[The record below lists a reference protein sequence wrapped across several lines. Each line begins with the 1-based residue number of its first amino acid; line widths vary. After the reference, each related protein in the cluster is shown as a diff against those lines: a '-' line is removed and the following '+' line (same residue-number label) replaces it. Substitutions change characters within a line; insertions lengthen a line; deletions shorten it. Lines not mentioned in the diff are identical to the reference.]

1 MNNEARDDLIVM
13 TVGTVLMIAGIVLA
27 AYLQREASSPMF
39 AANVKRALQP
49 ANNVPTRADTADVFE
64 RQFWREVSW
73 LEHGLGR

>member
-1 MNNEARDDLIVM
+1 MNNEARNDLIVM

-27 AYLQREASSPMF
+27 AYLQREATSPMF

-49 ANNVPTRADTADVFE
+49 ASNVPTRVAADEFE

-73 LEHGLGR
+73 LEHGIGR